1 MSKFIII
8 STINV
13 ILETYKLKSFVKCM
27 HREYKQNNLKFQ
39 SKRNSVK
46 KLQFYLLMI
55 SEDWCKSVVQL

>member
-27 HREYKQNNLKFQ
+27 HREYKQNNLNRSEIPPK
-39 SKRNSVK
+39 SYNSA
-46 KLQFYLLMI
+46 Y
-55 SEDWCKSVVQL
+55 